1 MGDVV
6 LGQVVIVV
14 GSGNS
19 ARSEVNSLGEL
30 EGGGMEGLSDDEDAN
45 TPAMVNWVVLS
56 TRALL
61 LRSTERWKW
70 WRKSSLRIGLLTSA
84 TTKIQGRERLR
95 PRFRVRDFLPY
106 VAMLEP
112 LASWRLKCGW
122 GCFLSAGMEGVH

>member
-1 MGDVV
+1 MIPRLNSFLAECKRPGARRLPLCNYGMGDVV

-30 EGGGMEGLSDDEDAN
+30 EGGEMEGLSDDEDAN

-95 PRFRVRDFLPY
+95 PSEGLP
-106 VAMLEP
+106 
-112 LASWRLKCGW
+112 SICGN
-122 GCFLSAGMEGVH
+122 A